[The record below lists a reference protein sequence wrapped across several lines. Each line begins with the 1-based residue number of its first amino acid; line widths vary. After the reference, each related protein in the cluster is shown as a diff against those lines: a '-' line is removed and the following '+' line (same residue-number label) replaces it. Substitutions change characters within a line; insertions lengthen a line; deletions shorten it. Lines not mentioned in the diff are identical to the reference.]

1 MIIEKEYP
9 GQGYYLKYV
18 EREDGIA
25 ITGFGGRV
33 LRAQVPGLIE
43 GKKVV
48 RIEKKA
54 FLSRKTL
61 REIIL
66 PDSIREIDDWAFA
79 YCSHLEKITFPAG
92 NFTVGRALFLE
103 CSGLKNIE
111 CDGWS
116 EKTGK
121 LLAAA
126 VTTLDAY
133 YLLDA
138 GSIGGAE
145 WLQKWDARLLTVMTA
160 DDMEGYQNQVLCGEE
175 DYGSTDVN
183 AYVQKRR
190 MHKVRLAMLRLLN
203 PVSLSEEVR
212 GQLEDYLMSHTKGS
226 ESEETWLTLLREY
239 NGDSERIQLFLD
251 LGCANENNMD
261 LILKDIGEEYPE
273 MKAIFLRFQDTH
285 IGYQDFFAEL
295 EL

>member
-1 MIIEKEYP
+1 MIREKEYP

-18 EREDGIA
+18 EREAGIA

-33 LRAQVPGLIE
+33 LRAEIPERIE
-43 GKKVV
+43 GKQVV

-66 PDSIREIDDWAFA
+66 PGSIREIDDWAFA
-79 YCSHLEKITFPAG
+79 YCNNLEKVTFPAVD
-92 NFTVGRALFLE
+92 FIVGRALFLE
-103 CSGLKNIE
+103 CGGLKDIKSH
-111 CDGWS
+111 GWT
-116 EKTGK
+116 EEAGR

-133 YLLDA
+133 YLMDA
-138 GSIGGAE
+138 GSIGSEE
-145 WLQKWDARLLTVMTA
+145 WLQKWDARLLAVMTA
-160 DDMEGYQNQVLCGEE
+160 DDMEGYQNQILCGEE

-183 AYVQKRR
+183 AFVRKKR

-203 PVSLSEEVR
+203 PVGISKDTRVY
-212 GQLEDYLMSHTKGS
+212 LESYLKSHTKGC
-226 ESEETWLTLLREY
+226 ESEETWLTLLQEY
-239 NGDSERIQLFLD
+239 NGDLERIQLFLD
-251 LGCANENNMD
+251 LGCADENNMD
-261 LILKDIGEEYPE
+261 MILKDIGEEYPE
-273 MKAIFLRFQDTH
+273 MKAIFLRYQDTQ
-285 IGYQDFFAEL
+285 IGYHDFFADL